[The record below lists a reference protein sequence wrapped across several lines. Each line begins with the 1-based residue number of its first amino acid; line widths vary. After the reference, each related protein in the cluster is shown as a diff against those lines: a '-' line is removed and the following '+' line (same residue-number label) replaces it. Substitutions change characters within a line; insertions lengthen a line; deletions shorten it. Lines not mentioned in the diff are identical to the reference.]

1 MVTRFLQTG
10 EGVQTEQMAF
20 FLLEAAVLV
29 VENDEE
35 VLPFPLDR
43 RRRPGPFVKR
53 CHLAQP
59 LVFQEAVVSSRSDL
73 SPAAMLLP
81 TGAGSDTTKW
91 RPGPNP
97 EPEPERAVPGLV
109 FTQTPPSPP
118 SPLAPPPAACQPAAQ
133 GSGDP
138 GRL

>member
-43 RRRPGPFVKR
+43 RRGPGPFVKR

-73 SPAAMLLP
+73 SPAATLLP
-81 TGAGSDTTKW
+81 TGAGSDTTK
-91 RPGPNP
+91 RRPNP

-118 SPLAPPPAACQPAAQ
+118 SPLAPPPAARQPAAQ